1 MNRTTVTAAL
11 AIIAGCAWRC
21 AGADDT
27 WDRGYRLAQQ
37 KGCFECHAIGYDYVG
52 PSFRS
57 VAERHRLNPET
68 RSHLADII
76 RAGSRGHWG
85 ERFEMW
91 PQVHLRED
99 EVQLLVDWVVS
110 Q

>member
-1 MNRTTVTAAL
+1 MNYTTAVAAL
-11 AIIAGCAWRC
+11 TVIASCVSLR
-21 AGADDT
+21 AGADDS
-27 WDRGYRLAQQ
+27 WERGYRLAGE
-37 KGCFECHAIGYDYVG
+37 KGCFECHAIGHDYIG

-68 RSHLADII
+68 RSQLADVI
-76 RAGSRGHWG
+76 RAGSVGHWG

-99 EVQLLVDWVVS
+99 QVQLLVDWVVS